1 MVFGFEWLA
10 GGTGKDCFF
19 VAPSLHCKTS
29 TNLIVG
35 FQSSAIFFVDS
46 CEKWGKLD
54 LNQGPAGYETV
65 DFCRNEYPLLDEV
78 KVPVYTANFSPQ
90 GIQVGQQESRL
101 AQFLSIDK
109 KWGFILTEQGLY
121 LHSIDYQDFENFVCR
136 FQIGMEALLK
146 LPDIGIQWVRSIGI
160 RYVNLITP
168 KSKHELNKYIHPWV
182 LPNEPTD
189 SQLSII
195 QSAYVARYKT
205 KIGELRLQ
213 SLRNPQFTLPPE
225 LQSPLI
231 LKNEWI
237 KERPKLDFALIDIDH
252 SITFEQPVKIEIKK
266 SNKRF
271 NESSSNFKRRL

>member
-1 MVFGFEWLA
+1 MTTRLKHAPLVYTLGMVQFPKIPVVERFI
-10 GGTGKDCFF
+10 DNF
-19 VAPSLHCKTS
+19 
-29 TNLIVG
+29 
-35 FQSSAIFFVDS
+35 
-46 CEKWGKLD
+46 LD
-54 LNQGPAGYETV
+54 KI
-65 DFCRNEYPLLDEV
+65 RNEYPLLDEV
-78 KVPVYTANFSPQ
+78 KVPVYTADFSPQ

-121 LHSIDYQDFENFVCR
+121 LHSIDYQDFENFVDR
-136 FQIGMEALLK
+136 FQFGIEALLK

-252 SITFEQPVKIEIKK
+252 SITFEQPVKIETKKVIKDLTNLRAISSTVFK
-266 SNKRF
+266 SIGTDFAQK
-271 NESSSNFKRRL
+271 EWK

>member
-1 MVFGFEWLA
+1 MATRLKHAPLVYTLGMVQFPKIPGVERF
-10 GGTGKDCFF
+10 TDNF
-19 VAPSLHCKTS
+19 
-29 TNLIVG
+29 
-35 FQSSAIFFVDS
+35 
-46 CEKWGKLD
+46 LD
-54 LNQGPAGYETV
+54 KI
-65 DFCRNEYPLLDEV
+65 RNEYPLLDEV
-78 KVPVYTANFSPQ
+78 KAPVYTTDFSPQ

-121 LHSIDYQDFENFVCR
+121 LHSIDYQDFNNFVGR
-136 FQIGMEALLK
+136 FQNGIEALLN
-146 LPDIGIQWVRSIGI
+146 LQDIGIQWIRSVGI

-168 KSKHELNKYIHPWV
+168 KSKHELNEYIHPWV

-237 KERPKLDFALIDIDH
+237 KERPQSDFALIDIDH
-252 SITFEQPVKIEIKK
+252 SISFEQPVKIDKKKVIKDLT
-266 SNKRF
+266 NLRAI
-271 NESSSNFKRRL
+271 SSSVFKSLGTDFALKEWK